1 MAYAPDLSRLLTP
14 GARYAD
20 EHDEYMI
27 EPHPSGTS
35 RRPDRRHLPA
45 AENLCGSG
53 QPGTTW
59 TLPGCPRPGMHL
71 NCPGR
76 YAFTTQPP
84 ADLRPLRDPNARD
97 AADDDF

>member
-1 MAYAPDLSRLLTP
+1 MWGRQGRLLTP

-20 EHDEYMI
+20 EHDEYVI
-27 EPHPSGTS
+27 EPHPLGNVTSTRSTAPTSGGEPL
-35 RRPDRRHLPA
+35 RQRPARHDVDVARLSP
-45 AENLCGSG
+45 
-53 QPGTTW
+53 PGHAPQ
-59 TLPGCPRPGMHL
+59 L
-71 NCPGR
+71 PGR